1 MVNDAND
8 LLKLI
13 KQAAIEAVLATNPVS
28 VCRGNVISVS
38 PLSVQID
45 QKITLSGSQLEK
57 CKEIGKIEKSDTVI
71 LLREQGGQKYI
82 ILGVV

>member
-1 MVNDAND
+1 MSDVND

-13 KQAAIEAVLATNPVS
+13 KKAALEAVLAANPVS
-28 VCRGNVISVS
+28 VCRGNVKSVS
-38 PLSVQID
+38 PLSIQID

-57 CKEIGKIEKSDTVI
+57 CKEIGEIKESDTVI
-71 LLREQGGQKYI
+71 LLREQGGQKYV